1 MSGVIEGACRHP
13 GRRPHGHH
21 RCQMGLDSA
30 QAILWP
36 RAIRANGDQDAYSHW
51 HIQQEHQRNPFTG
64 PPWNSPPYAV
74 ALEEPHPREIA
85 GSPLDLQL
93 HPVC

>member
-21 RCQMGLDSA
+21 RRQMGLDSA

-36 RAIRANGDQDAYSHW
+36 RAIRANGDQ
-51 HIQQEHQRNPFTG
+51 

-93 HPVC
+93 HPVG